1 MGVSQR
7 TGVSQLIKMTL
18 ATALVLLAPLTVLA
32 GPGERD
38 ANAGAAAVAAAQ
50 RQPDF
55 LFGRPGLSIGVR
67 GAFVKS
73 RAESDIF
80 KLTSDLLTLEK
91 RDFNAPGIA
100 IDLGLPINSRV
111 DTLVGFE
118 FSRSS
123 AMSHYRELID
133 ADGLEIEQTT
143 ALSQANLS
151 GSIEFAVLPRGRAVG
166 RHVWVPAAVTPY
178 VGAGAGLVWYRFEQ
192 QGDFVDI
199 VDDSIFSALLQSSG
213 WTTGAHLFTGVDI
226 KVARQMLLTAEAR
239 YQWADALLKDD
250 YVDFESIDLTG
261 LRITGGV
268 QFMF

>member
-1 MGVSQR
+1 M
-7 TGVSQLIKMTL
+7 SQLIKVTG
-18 ATALVLLAPLTVLA
+18 AIALVLLARPTVLA
-32 GPGERD
+32 AEPGERD
-38 ANAGAAAVAAAQ
+38 ASAGAAAAAAAQ

-67 GAFVKS
+67 GAFVLA

-80 KLTSDLLTLEK
+80 VLTSDLLTLEK

-100 IDLGLPINSRV
+100 IDLGLPINSRL
-111 DTLVGFE
+111 DGLVGFE

-123 AMSHYRELID
+123 AMSHYRELTD

-143 ALSQANLS
+143 ALSQADLS
-151 GSIEFAVLPRGRAVG
+151 GSIELALLPRGRAVG
-166 RHVWVPAAVTPY
+166 QYVWVPAAVTPY
-178 VGAGAGLVWYRFEQ
+178 VGAGVGLVWYRFEQ
-192 QGDFVDI
+192 EGDFVDI
-199 VDDSIFSALLQSSG
+199 VDDSIFNALLRSSG

-226 KVARQMLLTAEAR
+226 KVARQVLLTAEAR
-239 YQWADALLKDD
+239 YRWADASLKDD

-268 QFMF
+268 QFVF